1 MCIRDRGKSR
11 YRIHA
16 YYSAN
21 DWFQEDFG
29 PSLNIAPED
38 AEARGI
44 VTGDDVRVFND
55 RGSFVATA
63 LVNRSLDVYKKQGS
77 SCPGGGRRG
86 AVARCSW
93 AGTRRLGFL
102 GGNAYRCGRV
112 GIGGLRIERCVL
124 SAVLGRPCARWPCCS
139 FCDRGCPRALQCE

>member
-1 MCIRDRGKSR
+1 MYEDANEAYESNPKKAQFPLYFTQGKSR

-21 DWFQEDFG
+21 EWFQEDFG

-63 LVNRSLDVYKKQGS
+63 LVNRSLQPGVLFMAETTYTRYYKE
-77 SCPGGGRRG
+77 
-86 AVARCSW
+86 
-93 AGTRRLGFL
+93 GFL
-102 GGNAYRCGRV
+102 QNVTNSAR
-112 GIGGLRIERCVL
+112 LERGYSMFFGPQIPYNDVL
-124 SAVLGRPCARWPCCS
+124 VEVEKA
-139 FCDRGCPRALQCE
+139 